1 MLFVIMALVYS
12 KLDYGGSC
20 VPYPLNDVNANGPT
34 ILGLPTRTNLNFVMS
49 SISASQTLNRLRSQ
63 VFCVDLSATNIQLIK
78 QLFKQYKDCFKRVG
92 CFRGEYHI
100 TADSAIPLVVR
111 PLRRR
116 PEALKDLQLK
126 MIFFLVMRLKLHF
139 VVFIVILFI
148 LHHSDI
154 LYISL

>member
-1 MLFVIMALVYS
+1 MVAPVYHT
-12 KLDYGGSC
+12 
-20 VPYPLNDVNANGPT
+20 PLNDVNDKGPI

-49 SISASQTLNRLRSQ
+49 LISASQTLNRLRSQ